1 MEQIVIADRTMAR
14 VLALL
19 PAIVVVLAVRLV
31 TLGRPPLSVR
41 LLAAVGIAA
50 AAWIGYRLLTAR
62 VVVADGGV
70 TVRGIFYEGQISWTE
85 LQTVELSAA
94 SRPLRALVWGIM
106 QPHGLVLQ
114 GRTRTLRPIAAVG
127 HADDDDLRR
136 AIGAM
141 RVRMGAWGVLGVQR
155 VDAECSPAE
164 RVRG

>member
-19 PAIVVVLAVRLV
+19 PGIVVVLAVRLL
-31 TLGRPPLSVR
+31 TLGQPPLALRVF
-41 LLAAVGIAA
+41 AAAGIAA

-62 VVVADGGV
+62 VVVTDGGV
-70 TVRGIFYEGQISWTE
+70 TVRGVFHEGLITWTE
-85 LQTVELSAA
+85 LETVELSAA

-106 QPHGLVLQ
+106 QPHGLVLH
-114 GRTRTLRPIAAVG
+114 GHNRTLRPVAAIG

-155 VDAECSPAE
+155 TDAEPAAT
-164 RVRG
+164 G